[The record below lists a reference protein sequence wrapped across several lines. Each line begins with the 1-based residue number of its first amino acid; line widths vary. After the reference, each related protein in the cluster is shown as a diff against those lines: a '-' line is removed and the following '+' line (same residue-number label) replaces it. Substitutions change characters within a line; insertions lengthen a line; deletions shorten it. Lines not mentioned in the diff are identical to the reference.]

1 MKFRGTNFLDIIR
14 PARAEKRR
22 AVLFVKILLYA
33 FVAVVGVSL
42 ILVGVYFGT
51 ARKVY
56 SLSESGK
63 QNLEA
68 AANEISALNL
78 EKAGAYLEEAEDN
91 FSAAANNFGRLK
103 FLSKIPWLGNQYDV
117 AAGLLQS
124 GVQTSSALRDLVGVA
139 EEIISVTGDAEA
151 VVKGIPAISG
161 ETSFAEISPEKKR
174 ELLQKLFESPPRLTG
189 AKAKID
195 LALLA
200 LDQIDEREVAG
211 QLLKVLAPV
220 REALLK
226 IQGVLAKAIP
236 AAEILP
242 KIAGYPT
249 EKTYLFLLQNS
260 DELRPTGGFIGTY
273 GIVKVKDGNVET
285 FDTDNVYALDGAAE
299 RYLRVSP
306 PAPIGKYLRV
316 GAWFLRD
323 SNWSPD
329 FPTAAAQAQ
338 WFYRAEGGREKKI
351 DAVIAVTPTFMENIL
366 RQIGNIEFNGEIFT
380 PENLMEVLQYKVE
393 KEYYEKGIPEVKR
406 KDIVGDLGEKIFEK
420 LSNLPSSR
428 WSGIFN
434 VADQAL
440 TERHLLFW
448 SEDQE
453 LQSIIVREGWSGK
466 VLESDGDYLMAV
478 DANLAAL
485 KTDGVMDRKIN
496 YSLSKDSSGNL
507 RAKVEIIYKNNGT
520 FTWKTTRYR
529 TYTRIYVPDGSVL
542 IGGSGMTENDK
553 IYDPARRLGKID
565 IGKEAG
571 KTYFGAF
578 ISIEPGRE
586 GTLSFEYTLPEKI
599 KNQID
604 QGLYKLLVQKQSG
617 TIAHPLTLNLNF
629 GKNIKQAVPA
639 EEQKEWGDGAYKLRT
654 DLRVDKEIVVRF

>member
-1 MKFRGTNFLDIIR
+1 MKFRGTNFLEMIH
-14 PARAEKRR
+14 PAEARQRR
-22 AVLFVKILLYA
+22 VVLFIKILLYTFA
-33 FVAVVGVSL
+33 AIVGVSL

-56 SLSESGK
+56 SLSEEGK

-68 AANEISALNL
+68 ASNEISALNL
-78 EKAGAYLEEAEDN
+78 EKASSYLGDAEDN
-91 FSAAANNFGRLK
+91 FSEAAKNFSRLK
-103 FLSKIPWLGNQYDV
+103 FLSIIPWVGNQYDA

-174 ELLQKLFESPPRLTG
+174 ELLQKLFEAPPKLQG

-200 LDQIDEREVAG
+200 LDQVDEEDVAG
-211 QLLKVLAPV
+211 QILKVLAPV

-226 IQGVLAKAIP
+226 IQGTLAKAIP

-242 KIAGYPT
+242 KIAGYPE

-285 FDTDNVYALDGAAE
+285 FDTDNIYALDGAAE
-299 RYLRVSP
+299 RFLRITP
-306 PAPIGKYLRV
+306 PAPVGKYLRV
-316 GAWFLRD
+316 GAWFMRD

-329 FPTAAAQAQ
+329 FPTAAAKAE

-351 DAVIAVTPTFMENIL
+351 DAVIAVTPTFIENVL
-366 RQIGNIEFNGEIFT
+366 RQIGNIEMDGETFT
-380 PENLMEVLQYKVE
+380 PENLMDVLQYKVE
-393 KEYYEKGIPEVKR
+393 KEYYEKGIPEVQR
-406 KDIVGDLGEKIFEK
+406 KDIVGKLGENIFDR

-428 WSGIFN
+428 WADLFR
-434 VADQAL
+434 VADEAL
-440 TERHLLFW
+440 TERHLLVW

-453 LQSIIVREGWSGK
+453 LQTIIVREGWSGK
-466 VLESDGDYLMAV
+466 ILESDGDYLMV
-478 DANLAAL
+478 IDANLAAL
-485 KTDGVMDRKIN
+485 KTDGVMDKKIN
-496 YSLSKDSSGNL
+496 YSISKDLSGNL
-507 RAKVEIIYKNNGT
+507 RAKVDIIYKNNGT

-529 TYTRIYVPDGSVL
+529 TYTRVYVPEGSVL
-542 IGGSGMTENDK
+542 IGGSGMMENDR

-565 IGKEAG
+565 VGEELG

-578 ISIEPGRE
+578 ISIEPGKE
-586 GTLSFEYTLPEKI
+586 GTLSFEYTLSEKI
-599 KNQID
+599 KSQID

-629 GKNIKQAVPA
+629 GKNIKQAQPA
-639 EEQKEWGDGAYKLRT
+639 EEQKEWGDAVYKLKT
-654 DLRVDKEIVVRF
+654 DLREDKTIEIGF